1 VASNWKVT
9 WQKAGHMTLVLPE
22 IGCKALECVFMV
34 RQIHTTCRRTH
45 HKKRRV
51 RVKNTTKL
59 TLKKVPKKERKK
71 ERVLLMYLST

>member
-1 VASNWKVT
+1 
-9 WQKAGHMTLVLPE
+9 MTLVLPE

-51 RVKNTTKL
+51 RMKNTTVPTPKQ
-59 TLKKVPKKERKK
+59 VPKKERKK
-71 ERVLLMYLST
+71 ERVLLMYLSP